1 MEVYILTR
9 ACVKFIFCPGTFMI
23 FFLNKYPEFSYH
35 VCILPWMLTLV
46 SISSISVHAFAR
58 RLFCSTAIRQGEAFT
73 LFQTLL
79 SFQDAGQTSTAPTAL
94 CDASVP
100 ANPSAIPTTG
110 SACARPHGWGQPA
123 KKVTQAGCAQAFLI
137 KEIMYWSWSVDLVD
151 RISTPSCQRA
161 AQQQPP
167 LFVSGCVRQ

>member
-1 MEVYILTR
+1 
-9 ACVKFIFCPGTFMI
+9 
-23 FFLNKYPEFSYH
+23 
-35 VCILPWMLTLV
+35 MLTLV

-137 KEIMYWSWSVDLVD
+137 KEIMY
-151 RISTPSCQRA
+151 
-161 AQQQPP
+161 
-167 LFVSGCVRQ
+167 